1 MKKKMYYNMRIK
13 TMKRSFSTLN
23 KLIKKAKKIKIDSLT
38 EDIQNL
44 QLKISSQQCN
54 EEQLKDLK
62 IYLSEKYEELN
73 YLDKIHN
80 SMKRKIF
87 ETSNHSI
94 NRLITELE
102 TGGNIRLEEGKPADK
117 WFMSCVDL
125 IKSRFNCEEM
135 QQFGIDDIDIR
146 RVIRIHNR
154 FLRNKFEEKM
164 ESLVDVSNT
173 NYKKSLEYLFF
184 GLDPNSP

>member
-1 MKKKMYYNMRIK
+1 M
-13 TMKRSFSTLN
+13 
-23 KLIKKAKKIKIDSLT
+23 
-38 EDIQNL
+38 
-44 QLKISSQQCN
+44 KISSQQCN

-73 YLDKIHN
+73 YLDKVHN

-102 TGGNIRLEEGKPADK
+102 TGGNIRLEEGKVSDK

-125 IKSRFNCEEM
+125 IKSRFNSEEM
-135 QQFGIDDIDIR
+135 
-146 RVIRIHNR
+146 
-154 FLRNKFEEKM
+154 
-164 ESLVDVSNT
+164 S
-173 NYKKSLEYLFF
+173 
-184 GLDPNSP
+184 